1 MKMSFQKLN
10 EASASN
16 IINKIDNFLF
26 DCDGVL
32 WNAGEAIPGSMET
45 ISALKKMGKKIF
57 YVTNNSGKSRKQY
70 AKKCEDLGFPATEDD
85 VVCTAHTAALYLKN
99 IDFKGKIYLVGN
111 SNMAQ
116 ELDEF
121 GFNHT
126 GLGPDPVEGM
136 GQTDFFNTELDP
148 EINCVLVGF
157 DPYINYKKMVKG
169 SSYARR
175 EGSLFLAT
183 NYDTH
188 LPMAGEV
195 TIPGTGSIVSAVE
208 VPSRRKPLL
217 IGKPN
222 TIMFDILK
230 KLHNIDPEKSI
241 MIGDR
246 CDTDIG
252 FGNNCGMST
261 LLVLTGAS
269 SLDEVDGY
277 TKSNDQDKKSLI
289 PQYYTS
295 KLGDFLNLVPGI

>member
-1 MKMSFQKLN
+1 MQPF
-10 EASASN
+10 
-16 IINKIDNFLF
+16 
-26 DCDGVL
+26 
-32 WNAGEAIPGSMET
+32 MELQNL
-45 ISALKKMGKKIF
+45 IYIL
-57 YVTNNSGKSRKQY
+57 Q
-70 AKKCEDLGFPATEDD
+70 DD

-175 EGSLFLAT
+175 EGS
-183 NYDTH
+183 
-188 LPMAGEV
+188 
-195 TIPGTGSIVSAVE
+195 TGSIVSAVE

-295 KLGDFLNLVPGI
+295 KLGDFLNLVPSI